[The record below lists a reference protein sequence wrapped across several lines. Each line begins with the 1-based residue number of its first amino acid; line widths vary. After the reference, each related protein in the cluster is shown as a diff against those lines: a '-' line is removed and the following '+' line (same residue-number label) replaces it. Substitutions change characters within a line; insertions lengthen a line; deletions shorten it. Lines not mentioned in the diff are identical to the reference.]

1 MTDIQSNLDYARY
14 QLEGAMGEV
23 KVLIAE
29 SNNEKT
35 QRILKTFLHAM
46 EYFDYA
52 AIAATGRER
61 LYAKLCGE
69 MDAMRGSLLSMQQDI
84 SALRDSKPQDKPAL
98 AANPQTGS

>member
-14 QLEGAMGEV
+14 QLEGAMTGV
-23 KVLIAE
+23 KALIAE

-61 LYAKLCGE
+61 LYAKLCDE
-69 MDAMRGSLLSMQQDI
+69 MAAMRGSLLSIQQDI
-84 SALRDSKPQDKPAL
+84 AALRDSKPQDKPAPS
-98 AANPQTGS
+98 ANPEMGS